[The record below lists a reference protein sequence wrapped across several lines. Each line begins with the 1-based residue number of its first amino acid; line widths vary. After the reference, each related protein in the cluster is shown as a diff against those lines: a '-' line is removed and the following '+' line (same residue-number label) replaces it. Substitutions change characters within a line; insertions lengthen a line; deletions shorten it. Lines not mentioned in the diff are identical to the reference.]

1 LGALTNFGRKT
12 ANFAGFYKG
21 IQSAGA
27 AVMWRLDS
35 LGKPFM
41 TEFLSNW
48 ILLASALIIAFPVI
62 FFKITDHI
70 PEEDELEY
78 DGNGNSHY
86 ETTDNHATG
95 EVVSGNGR
103 AAARIATGVHN
114 TEVQDPRR
122 QRLQPRDEVTL
133 RSTSLRPLP
142 PSTETVTDNVD
153 EEIDPDSCSGTRGRP
168 VSVFTL
174 REAVA
179 ALEPMAAA
187 YEAVHSAVPLSLH
200 SVPQRR
206 ESNRASRT
214 VANRRQ
220 IIYGDD

>member
-1 LGALTNFGRKT
+1 MTNFGRKT

-70 PEEDELEY
+70 PEEDELGY
-78 DGNGNSHY
+78 DENGNSHY
-86 ETTDNHATG
+86 EATDNHTAG
-95 EVVSGNGR
+95 EVVSGNGG
-103 AAARIATGVHN
+103 AAARIAASLHN
-114 TEVQDPRR
+114 TDVQDRPRH
-122 QRLQPRDEVTL
+122 RLQPRDEVSL
-133 RSTSLRPLP
+133 RSASLRPLP
-142 PSTETVTDNVD
+142 PSTETITDNVD
-153 EEIDPDSCSGTRGRP
+153 GEIDSNSCDGTRGRP
-168 VSVFTL
+168 VSGFTL

-179 ALEPMAAA
+179 ALEPVAAM
-187 YEAVHSAVPLSLH
+187 YEARHPAVPLSLH
-200 SVPQRR
+200 PVPQRR
-206 ESNRASRT
+206 DSNRVSRT
-214 VANRRQ
+214 VANRRH